1 MTLPRPARDIAAAV
15 TATVAAAAARDAT
28 ALLATAARLA
38 ALNPEQVGLVLGAVT
53 WSLLE
58 DLHPDG
64 LRGDDVR
71 AVVERCVLGAAAW
84 YPDVDPDV
92 VVDLLS
98 DVLDVPR
105 PFRKPEPAEVAVH
118 GPLLV
123 ADLLAAGGRQLDGY
137 LAAAFAEIAR
147 GELVEPP

>member
-1 MTLPRPARDIAAAV
+1 VTLPRPARDIAAAV

-53 WSLLE
+53 RSLLE

-123 ADLLAAGGRQLDGY
+123 ADLLAAGGRRLDGY